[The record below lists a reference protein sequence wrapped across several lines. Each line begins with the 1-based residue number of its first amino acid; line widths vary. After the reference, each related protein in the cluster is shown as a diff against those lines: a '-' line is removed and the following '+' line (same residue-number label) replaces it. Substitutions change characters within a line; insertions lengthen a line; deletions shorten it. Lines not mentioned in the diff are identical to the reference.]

1 MDAINPT
8 LDQLRRIVDSAIAHT
23 PGAESHVVPN
33 HLSQIEDLIL
43 GQGVDFIPE
52 IDPMGDRTSFVQGF
66 LKQTHFL
73 RYLSDIIRKVICT
86 GEVLVWLRYTASGY
100 RIRYYSKPEFVPFY
114 TPETDDLYGAVVISP
129 YTATVGGFE
138 QRRWLKLVIL
148 REGTFVQHCDIRPT
162 VTGIGDRADWT
173 PLGASLLVDG
183 AIDSELQD
191 VQFVPSPF
199 SQLPLVVLH
208 NKATGPGQ
216 RSADDFSEFATQI
229 VSHDRTMRAVGKN
242 VRKFSRNTIFTN
254 LSRSQIMR
262 GGESESERSPGRYGD
277 SPLRAAGY
285 RSPYEA
291 MPSEDDTEV
300 LDVIGVDGLAGENFL
315 TPIEW
320 NAISTDQLQ
329 YLELIEDKLHWSMG
343 SVAKRSGGTAFEVR
357 ANLSWGAATA
367 NKKSQSIFDAGLCL
381 IISMAIAH
389 QEGVYLQSDG
399 ALGLIPAGDP
409 TVLWRRVELIQPSAQ
424 DQLQLS
430 ILGRNLEEEGVGTRE
445 ILRLLFPSKTD
456 KEIQAMTGGAG
467 GVPFRK
473 LEKSMPQLVQLYQ
486 TAMQLP
492 PELGAELLPLANILV
507 ANLLEAINYG
517 RGQSDSAGPDPAVST
532 GPTIP
537 ELFAGAI
544 ASGNTSGG
552 SSSLRGSGL
561 DIMGAGPVDPSIPSP
576 GSNTGNPLVA
586 AFGRITDWQRSPIA
600 RALGLVTPTGSRSG
614 KSRGGSSG
622 TGTI

>member
-1 MDAINPT
+1 MDAIALNPT

-52 IDPMGDRTSFVQGF
+52 SDPLGDRTPFVQGF

-73 RYLSDIIRKVICT
+73 RYLSDIIRKTICT
-86 GEVLVWLRYTASGY
+86 GEVLVWLRYTPSGY

-114 TPETDDLYGAVVISP
+114 APETDDLYGAVVISP
-129 YTATVGGFE
+129 YSEIVDGFE
-138 QRRWLKLVIL
+138 RRRWLKLVIL
-148 REGTFVQHCDIRPT
+148 TEGTFVQYCDTQPS
-162 VTGIGDRADWT
+162 VAGIGDRPDWT
-173 PLGASLLVDG
+173 PLGTPLIIDG
-183 AIDSELQD
+183 APDSELKN
-191 VQFVPSPF
+191 VQFIPSPF

-216 RSADDFSEFATQI
+216 RSADDFTEFATQI

-262 GGESESERSPGRYGD
+262 GGEGDSERSPGRWGD
-277 SPLRAAGY
+277 SGLGAAGY
-285 RSPYEA
+285 RSPYDA
-291 MPSEDDTEV
+291 PPRDDEV
-300 LDVIGVDGLAGENFL
+300 EVMDVIGVDGMNGENFL

-367 NKKSQSIFDAGLCL
+367 NKKSQAIFDSGLCL

-389 QEGVYLQSDG
+389 QEGLYLQSQG
-399 ALGLIPAGDP
+399 TQGLVPAGDS

-507 ANLLEAINYG
+507 TNLLEAINYG
-517 RGQSDSAGPDPAVST
+517 RGQSGAVGTANPDPAI
-532 GPTIP
+532 PTIP
-537 ELFAGAI
+537 ELFTRAI
-544 ASGNTSGG
+544 QSTANNSPGQSGMDNMG
-552 SSSLRGSGL
+552 SSAIES
-561 DIMGAGPVDPSIPSP
+561 SIPSP
-576 GSNTGNPLVA
+576 GANTSNPFTA
-586 AFGRITDWQRSPIA
+586 AFGRITDWRRSPIA
-600 RALGLVTPTGSRSG
+600 RALGLAPQQRGDSTGAGSR
-614 KSRGGSSG
+614 RG
-622 TGTI
+622 